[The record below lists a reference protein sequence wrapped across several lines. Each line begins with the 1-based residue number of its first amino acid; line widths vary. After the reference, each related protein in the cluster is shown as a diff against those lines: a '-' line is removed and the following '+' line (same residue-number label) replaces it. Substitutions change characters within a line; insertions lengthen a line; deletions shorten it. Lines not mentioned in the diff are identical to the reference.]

1 MFENIF
7 ECFEYLFFKFEK
19 TMKKS
24 LFNKLINFYSIFKI
38 KYRCR
43 IKLFNIFCF
52 LHKYIRDH
60 I

>member
-24 LFNKLINFYSIFKI
+24 VFNKFLLNFQNKI
-38 KYRCR
+38 
-43 IKLFNIFCF
+43 
-52 LHKYIRDH
+52 
-60 I
+60 